1 MTEMPASPSIVKA
14 VEAAIVASAHTAGL
28 WIRFY
33 TLNGVAASEGRE
45 QDWSPSYNFG
55 SAEAVERKLL
65 SLEAQALQKG
75 ASLGAGFA
83 YPVTL
88 DAVTRWSQGL
98 AGRGYQL
105 APASAVV
112 RR

>member
-1 MTEMPASPSIVKA
+1 MRST
-14 VEAAIVASAHTAGL
+14 ASADAM
-28 WIRFY
+28 ID
-33 TLNGVAASEGRE
+33 E
-45 QDWSPSYNFG
+45 QL

-75 ASLGAGFA
+75 SSLGAGFA

-88 DAVTRWSQGL
+88 DAVLRWSQGL